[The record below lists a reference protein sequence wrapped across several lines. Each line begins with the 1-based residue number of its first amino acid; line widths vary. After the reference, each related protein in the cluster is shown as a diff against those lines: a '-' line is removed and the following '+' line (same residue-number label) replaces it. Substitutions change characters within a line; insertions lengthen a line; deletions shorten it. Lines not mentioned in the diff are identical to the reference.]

1 MSKVVNKPTITDN
14 YACNVRRAA
23 IEQRGKWAAGFYLEA
38 KNQGIDLEPIMRA
51 AIHKIG
57 VEGGQGEKAKYFNNG
72 KVTASG
78 YAHYFTEKALS
89 ETFEKSLDYDTE
101 DEAVVTLHYCA
112 LLAAWQKMGLSDEE
126 LALMCDIAMEGDRGI
141 AEGAGLDFEL
151 EGTLAQGCKCCT
163 LRYKTRK

>member
-1 MSKVVNKPTITDN
+1 MSKITNKPSITDN

-23 IEQRGKWAAGFYLEA
+23 IEQRGKWAAGFYVAAREE
-38 KNQGIDLEPIMRA
+38 GIDLEPIMRK

-57 VEGGQGEKAKYFNNG
+57 VEGGQGEKAKYFNNE

-101 DEAVVTLHYCA
+101 DEAVVTLHYFA
-112 LLAAWQKMGLSDEE
+112 LLAAWQKMGLSDEDCAK
-126 LALMCDIAMEGDRGI
+126 LCDIAMEGDRGI

-151 EGTLAQGCKCCT
+151 EGTLAEGCKCCT

>member
-1 MSKVVNKPTITDN
+1 MSKINNKPTITDN

-23 IEQRGKWAAGFYLEA
+23 IEQRGRWAAGFYVEA
-38 KNQGIDLEPIMRA
+38 REEGIDLEPIMRK
-51 AIHKIG
+51 AIRKIG
-57 VEGGQGEKAKYFNNG
+57 LEGGRNEKKKYFNDEQ
-72 KVTASG
+72 VTASG

-112 LLAAWQKMGLSDEE
+112 LLSAWQKMGLSDEDCAK
-126 LALMCDIAMEGDRGI
+126 LCDIAMEGDRGI

-151 EGTLAQGCKCCT
+151 EGTLAEGCKCCT

>member
-1 MSKVVNKPTITDN
+1 MSKITNKPTVTDN

-23 IEQRGKWAAGFYLEA
+23 IAQRCRWAAGSYVEA
-38 KNQGIDLEPIMRA
+38 REEGIDLEPIMRK
-51 AIHKIG
+51 AIRKIG
-57 VEGGQGEKAKYFNNG
+57 LEGGRNEKKKYFNDEQ
-72 KVTASG
+72 VTASG

-112 LLAAWQKMGLSDEE
+112 LLSAWQKMGLSDEDCAK
-126 LALMCDIAMEGDRGI
+126 LCDIAMEGDRGI

-151 EGTLAQGCKCCT
+151 EGTLAEGCKCCT

>member
-1 MSKVVNKPTITDN
+1 M
-14 YACNVRRAA
+14 AA
-23 IEQRGKWAAGFYLEA
+23 REE
-38 KNQGIDLEPIMRA
+38 GIDLEPIMRK

-57 VEGGQGEKAKYFNNG
+57 VEGGQGEKAKYFNNE

-89 ETFEKSLDYDTE
+89 DKFEKSLDYDTE
-101 DEAVVTLHYCA
+101 DAAVVALHYCA
-112 LLAAWQKMGLSDEE
+112 LQAAWQKMGLSDEDCAK
-126 LALMCDIAMEGDRGI
+126 LCDIAMEGDRGI

-151 EGTLAQGCKCCT
+151 EGTLAEGCKCCT